1 MAVRDLRG
9 LTLDRAKDALA
20 QQGLRVGAVQS
31 REVAGADAD
40 TVIEHKPAP
49 GLRVRSGTRVDIV
62 IAAPR
67 TAPTPPA
74 SPPAEVAVRAL
85 KGLSLERARD
95 ALAKQGLEV
104 GEVQYR
110 ETDAAPAETVID
122 QKPAGGETTA
132 RGRAVDLLIAR
143 TPPPAAA
150 SPLPGVSSTWRYRYT
165 SGWPTIPRR
174 VLVHRVLDVSGGRVR
189 ESITPESGGAADVK
203 TFDGSARIV
212 TRLVD
217 GLTLEEFSPF
227 LQAFGQIDRGWRKGN
242 IPAPPEAAFA
252 SGWTISASAAAEE
265 TVTVPAGS
273 FKAIR
278 VELSGALL
286 GAPRTAAQQVT
297 EFNQRIWYAPQ
308 VKRVVKYERNSFDQS
323 GTPMDRDR
331 YELLDYQLR

>member
-1 MAVRDLRG
+1 VFLDVSGIDAGVDFVDAIGQAVGSCELLIVVIGREWTSLVDSRG
-9 LTLDRAKDALA
+9 RRRLDDPHDFVRLEATAALER
-20 QQGLRVGAVQS
+20 GIRVIPVLVEGAVMPLAEELPDGMKSLARRQAFEL
-31 REVAGADAD
+31 RDTRWTAD
-40 TVIEHKPAP
+40 
-49 GLRVRSGTRVDIV
+49 VDELI
-62 IAAPR
+62 
-67 TAPTPPA
+67 
-74 SPPAEVAVRAL
+74 
-85 KGLSLERARD
+85 
-95 ALAKQGLEV
+95 
-104 GEVQYR
+104 
-110 ETDAAPAETVID
+110 

-189 ESITPESGGAADVK
+189 ESIAPESGGAADVK

-212 TRLVD
+212 TRFVD
-217 GLTLEEFSPF
+217 ELTLEEFSPF

-297 EFNQRIWYAPQ
+297 AFNQRIWYAPQ
-308 VKRVVKYERNSFDQS
+308 VKRVVKYERSSFDQA